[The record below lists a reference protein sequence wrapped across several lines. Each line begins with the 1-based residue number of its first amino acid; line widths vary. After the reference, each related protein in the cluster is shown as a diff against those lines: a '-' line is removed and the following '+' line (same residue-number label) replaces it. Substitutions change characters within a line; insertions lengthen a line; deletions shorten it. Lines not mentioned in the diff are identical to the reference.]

1 VYPVANMLNFTAKAD
16 AFSKIDLQ
24 KGRHQIS
31 VHPANKQRTAITTSL
46 DYSKFKRKPCRLRSH
61 VPDSRGKWT
70 A

>member
-1 VYPVANMLNFTAKAD
+1 MLNFTAKAD

-24 KGRHQIS
+24 KGHHQIL

-46 DYSKFKRKPCRLRSH
+46 GYSEFKRKLSTPKPC
-61 VPDSRGKWT
+61 SRGKWT